1 MFQKKKIKI
10 IKIEGMHC
18 EHCAKKVEDGLKAI
32 EEIGKIKIDLKRK
45 EVRIEEKESISD
57 QLIQKSIEDLGYQV
71 LEITEK

>member
-18 EHCAKKVEDGLKAI
+18 EHCAKKVEDGLKTI